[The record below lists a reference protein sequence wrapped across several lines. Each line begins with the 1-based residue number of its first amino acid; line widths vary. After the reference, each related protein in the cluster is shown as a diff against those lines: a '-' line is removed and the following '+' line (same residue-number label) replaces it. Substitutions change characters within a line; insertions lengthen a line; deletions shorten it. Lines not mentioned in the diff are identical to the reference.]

1 MKNKIIIGILVIVV
15 TIISALI
22 GMAAAGYFTNPV
34 AVAEGI
40 VVSNKDNESKLL
52 TSYDEYSELMEKY
65 NTSDFVVLTN
75 NSFDEKDYIVDFI
88 KYKDSLKI
96 NNISLEVNDTSI
108 KVVYDV
114 NKEIKKSNKYLMYF
128 IPVEKGLLSKEMKIE
143 QEFTVE

>member
-1 MKNKIIIGILVIVV
+1 MKNKIIIGILVVIV

-52 TSYDEYSELMEKY
+52 TSYEEYSELMEKY

-108 KVVYDV
+108 KIAYDV

-128 IPVEKGLLSKEMKIE
+128 IPVEKGLLSKEMKVE